1 MSYLSWGV
9 EMGWNKGKE
18 GSEKYLEL
26 VLKSLK
32 FLKLLKQVL

>member
-1 MSYLSWGV
+1 
-9 EMGWNKGKE
+9 MGWNKGKE